1 VSVSG
6 ANAVSFGGNS
16 QRGYDGYGA
25 RGGGGYGARGYGGG
39 RYGTRGGIYGGSGA
53 YRGAAGVV
61 YGRKMLQEQ
70 GKEEVAA
77 ATTAPATPDAKC
89 KTMLEIIQSRD
100 DLSMLRE
107 LLDEIPAVKA
117 TLDAVNI
124 STGGED
130 GAGSPTT
137 GSPLRL
143 ENGSYFTDTLFA
155 PNDDAILRL
164 LQHMYP
170 NAGVDNSITGDDADA
185 EEPASLKEQAAAAE
199 QSSARRERALRE
211 LLGKGNATVAANFI
225 AYHVVPDRRIT
236 LPELQVGELLN
247 TALGGQWR
255 LMADRMEKG
264 EMINEDAADDGKK
277 RRSDSQ
283 GDCIRCTVFVV
294 CCLSI
299 DKNRALPPT
308 QNNINLHQ

>member
-1 VSVSG
+1 
-6 ANAVSFGGNS
+6 
-16 QRGYDGYGA
+16 
-25 RGGGGYGARGYGGG
+25 
-39 RYGTRGGIYGGSGA
+39 
-53 YRGAAGVV
+53 
-61 YGRKMLQEQ
+61 MLQEQ

-77 ATTAPATPDAKC
+77 ATAAPATPADTGC

-117 TLDAVNI
+117 TLDAVNL
-124 STGGED
+124 STGGE
-130 GAGSPTT
+130 GAPGSPTT

-155 PNDDAILRL
+155 PNDEAILRL

-170 NAGVDNSITGDDADA
+170 NAGVDNSTAGDDADA
-185 EEPASLKEQAAAAE
+185 EEPASLKEEAAAVE

-225 AYHVVPDRRIT
+225 AYHVVPDRRIA

-264 EMINEDAADDGKK
+264 EMISEDAADDGYDDGDGKLAVI
-277 RRSDSQ
+277 RGMGSQAGVLGGRSEACN
-283 GDCIRCTVFVV
+283 GVVFVV
-294 CCLSI
+294 DHVL
-299 DKNRALPPT
+299 LPVDLDG
-308 QNNINLHQ
+308 QMDERQANHAEKIKEAMEKEEEERGDDRRRR